1 MRVLL
6 DECIPQDFRYEFGGL
21 ENVEVQTARFA
32 QLHQC
37 TDADLLDA
45 IAGRFDI
52 LVTIDTS
59 LRYQQNIAGRP
70 FAVIV
75 LRAASNRL
83 SDLLPLAPELRR
95 ALDKVNPGEFRDI
108 V

>member
-6 DECIPQDFRYEFGGL
+6 DECIPQDFRHEFNGL
-21 ENVEVQTARFA
+21 KTVEVQTARFA
-32 QLHQC
+32 QLYQC
-37 TDADLLDA
+37 TDAELLNA

-52 LVTIDTS
+52 LVTTDAN
-59 LRYQQNIAGRP
+59 LRYQQNIVDRP

-83 SDLLPLAPELRR
+83 ADLLPLAPELLRT
-95 ALDKVNPGEFRDI
+95 LDKINPGEFREI